1 MSPINQRLQYIKSQ
15 PTVNT
20 TSTFPCL
27 RAVILSTMCISTAK
41 ALSLNPSNRY
51 RKEMRRLLRDNQ
63 KLNVVASP
71 EKAQTETDMFW
82 DDDDNDDDDDD
93 YDSQYYNEDIL
104 NNNNSQER
112 EMMEQ
117 AWREQKLGHEM
128 DQAKAHLDDEPSW
141 YGPAFNTFDDEQVHT
156 DFPPQDVQQGF
167 DRPRPPSN
175 LPPTPPSQD
184 GMFMHQHQQQQQFQI
199 DYTNDSEPQIINNG
213 QRNEPNDNH
222 HYQPQQNKDLFQA
235 FNHHIEAIGQQLQQ
249 KSNSLRDAIDENFPH
264 QQPEVS
270 DETEWVYDDDIEQD
284 GYYFEVDKQEEYPS
298 IEQSEFFEAAIHAP
312 NNEDFYAE
320 SVQGDFT
327 YNAASSVSQSAEVS
341 DSEVTEQQFQGYDTV
356 AAEPQ
361 PPAEEIYLNGATEHF
376 QSYDTTYVAVPQPSP
391 QQLIPQQNNRFDAQE
406 EMRQEL
412 ERLTVA
418 AEPQPPAEEIS
429 LNSATEH
436 FQSYDT
442 TFVALPQPSPQQL
455 IPRQDNRFDAQE
467 EMRQELERLQAEKKA
482 AEEKTDKLVAQER
495 EKERVQH
502 KRLEQERLVSEQA
515 KSDVNKAKE
524 ITKRAVQKQGE
535 QAVAKSKA
543 ELNREITRRA
553 IDMREKQREAKL
565 EKKRL
570 IEAQAKADRSERLRR
585 EKEDIQQEMARQIAE
600 LYRREVDAR
609 TKEPTSIIK
618 SKYQVSR
625 LPRTND
631 PLELL
636 GLDYRNPPES
646 ADELR
651 RAYLKMAKKYH
662 PDKVAKDA
670 SPDESEIASLNFAKI
685 NSAYQLL
692 KDKQEWLGD
701 EYFAEM
707 LGGPMYQPRDS
718 RKSHIRQPFSRSGSS
733 FSNSYSATYGAQ
745 QRGGAD
751 AGSGYYGESRSF
763 FQRAQRAEIRNGCH
777 VTGGKDFPPFFN
789 H

>member
-27 RAVILSTMCISTAK
+27 RAVILSIMCISTAK

-82 DDDDNDDDDDD
+82 DDDDNDNDDD
-93 YDSQYYNEDIL
+93 YDSQYYNEGIL

-128 DQAKAHLDDEPSW
+128 DQTTAHLDDEPSW

-167 DRPRPPSN
+167 DRPHPPSN

-222 HYQPQQNKDLFQA
+222 HYQPQQHTDLFQA

-284 GYYFEVDKQEEYPS
+284 GYYFEVDKQEEYQS

-327 YNAASSVSQSAEVS
+327 YNAASSVSQSVEVS

-361 PPAEEIYLNGATEHF
+361 PPAEEISLEGATEHF

-391 QQLIPQQNNRFDAQE
+391 QQQ
-406 EMRQEL
+406 
-412 ERLTVA
+412 
-418 AEPQPPAEEIS
+418 
-429 LNSATEH
+429 
-436 FQSYDT
+436 
-442 TFVALPQPSPQQL
+442 

-482 AEEKTDKLVAQER
+482 AEEKTAKLVAQER
-495 EKERVQH
+495 EKERVEH

-553 IDMREKQREAKL
+553 IDMREKQREAKR

-618 SKYQVSR
+618 SKYQVPL

-670 SPDESEIASLNFAKI
+670 SPDESEIASLNFARI

-751 AGSGYYGESRSF
+751 ASSGYYGESRSF

-789 H
+789 N